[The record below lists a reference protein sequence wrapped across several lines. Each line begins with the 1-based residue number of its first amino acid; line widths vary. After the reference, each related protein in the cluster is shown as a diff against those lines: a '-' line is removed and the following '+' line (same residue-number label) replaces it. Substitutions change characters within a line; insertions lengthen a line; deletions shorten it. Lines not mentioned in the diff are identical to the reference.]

1 MKKPLLLLAPLWMLS
16 SALVTA
22 QDTTNSSSPSSIAN
36 DAAIAPLP
44 LDTNPVIATNLPA
57 SYDQSAQ
64 GFSVGSQSQSDASTN
79 TLIGATNLPANS
91 DQSAV
96 GQSALPSLA
105 TNPPAIP
112 QGLNAGTNA
121 LTNIP
126 SIPTPDLPTA
136 PLITNPITPGSLPAP
151 LPETTTGP
159 IPLPT
164 PTTNNF
170 GLIDKIMKLV
180 KDVPLTAEALA
191 KAGNKI
197 VPGII
202 AKDAKR
208 LNIDQVVQYALS
220 HNPDILTAIQSI
232 QRASGNYINVRA
244 GLLPKLNVQPG
255 YTWLDPQIQNGQTP
269 RGYSGSSGGIPSV
282 QVNQAWNINFQGTQ
296 LLYDGWKT
304 PALTDAAKLS
314 EQIAYFQLRQTIDRV
329 VAEVVRQFYQV
340 VLNRAL
346 VIANEQQV
354 ALYKTQVTDQQS
366 RYDAGTVPRFN
377 VLQAQVQMANAMP
390 PLIAAENNLRTS
402 LFRLVQLI
410 GMDYPNIQNVKIPF
424 DVEGELGYY
433 PRKVDEN
440 ASIHTAL
447 QRNPQ
452 LKAQRSNI
460 LVTAKQV
467 TAAISGWLPTINA
480 NGGYQIQSYKYDQSL
495 SETIEGWF
503 FGATGSWAVFDGLAT
518 YGAVKQAKA
527 TMQSAKIAYDNNV
540 RSVVT
545 EVQTAIS
552 NLQQAKETIES
563 QKATVEQAAEALR
576 LSRER
581 LDAGAGVQLD
591 VINAQVQ
598 LLQAQ
603 TSVLSALFQ
612 YISATAEYDRAL
624 SLHTQYEELFDDPLN
639 KWDKARYQSLNAENR
654 PRPQLPRS
662 MRKDDPLPPGMQFDD
677 LIKSSTV
684 RKQEQPLDTKSKG
697 KSPKKK
703 SGEDK
708 KSVD

>member
-1 MKKPLLLLAPLWMLS
+1 MKHPAFLLAALWAGLS
-16 SALVTA
+16 SALVA
-22 QDTTNSSSPSSIAN
+22 QQPAAN
-36 DAAIAPLP
+36 DASI
-44 LDTNPVIATNLPA
+44 
-57 SYDQSAQ
+57 Q
-64 GFSVGSQSQSDASTN
+64 GISVGSQTPVEAGTN
-79 TLIGATNLPANS
+79 LPIGATNLPSSS
-91 DQSAV
+91 DLSPTGASV
-96 GQSALPSLA
+96 IPELA
-105 TNPPAIP
+105 TNPPLTP
-112 QGLNAGTNA
+112 EGLNAGTNSF
-121 LTNIP
+121 TNLP
-126 SIPTPDLPTA
+126 SLPAPDLPTA
-136 PLITNPITPGSLPAP
+136 PLITNPIAPGSLPAP

-208 LNIDQVVQYALS
+208 MNIDEVVQYALA
-220 HNPDILTAIQSI
+220 HNPDILTAVQNI

-244 GLLPKLNVQPG
+244 GLLPRLNVQPG
-255 YTWLDPQIQNGQTP
+255 YTWLDPQIQNGQKP
-269 RGYSGSSGGIPSV
+269 PGASNAGIPSV
-282 QVNQAWNINFQGTQ
+282 QVNQSWNINFQGTQ

-304 PALTDAAKLS
+304 PALTEAAKLS

-329 VAEVVRQFYQV
+329 VADVVRQFYQV

-354 ALYKTQVTDQQS
+354 ALYSTQVTDQQS

-390 PLIAAENNLRTS
+390 PLIAAENNLRVS

-424 DVEGELGYY
+424 DVNGELGYY
-433 PRKVDEN
+433 PRKIDEN

-447 QRNPQ
+447 QRNPS

-480 NGGYQIQSYKYDQSL
+480 NGGYQIQSYKYDQTL

-527 TMQSAKIAYDNNV
+527 TMQSAKIAYDNSV
-540 RSVVT
+540 RGVVT

-563 QKATVEQAAEALR
+563 QRATVEQAAEALR

-639 KWDKARYQSLNAENR
+639 KWEKARYQSLNAENR
-654 PRPQLPRS
+654 ARPQLPRS
-662 MRKDDPLPPGMQFDD
+662 MRKDDPLPPGVKFDD

-684 RKQEQPLDTKSKG
+684 RKQEQPLDPKTKG
-697 KSPKKK
+697 KSSKK
-703 SGEDK
+703 SNGNDK
-708 KSVD
+708 KPVD